1 VKHAHL
7 TAIAEVTLM
16 SRPYWNDYQKTV
28 TSTRNNC
35 LWSLEDCAEM
45 ESILEEKGYDVWVT
59 TGLMHD
65 GQLVNKWEVNRDEI
79 GLWIEELFKRRH
91 IVEVEPHRGGKASI
105 YFVCREYSDNILEW
119 LHRVPKKRVMK

>member
-1 VKHAHL
+1 
-7 TAIAEVTLM
+7 M